1 MKSAWLF
8 RIAAVMLILFA
19 GLHTYGFLKFKPP
32 TEEGLAVMESMDR
45 VRFEVKGTS
54 LSYGGFYKGFGLFV
68 SVYLFFSAFLAW
80 YLGGL
85 LPTVPR
91 VAGMLGWLLCAAQVV
106 CAMVGGIYFS
116 ATQAAFPGVVAVC
129 LGWAAATSPTSKLS

>member
-1 MKSAWLF
+1 MNALWLY

-32 TEEGLAVMESMDR
+32 TAEGQAVMEAMDR
-45 VRFEVKGTS
+45 VHFEVKGTS

-85 LPTVPR
+85 LTTAPR

-106 CAMVGGIYFS
+106 CAIVGGVSFS
-116 ATQAAFPGVVAVC
+116 ATQAAFPGVVAAC
-129 LGWAAATSPTSKLS
+129 LGWAAATSR